1 MAVHPDQIQVAPP
14 GLLSD
19 AEVNAA
25 ILKSN
30 TTVGGNSAFHN
41 FNNDFAH
48 VSDPAERRRL
58 ALAEIDK
65 APFGWYHVRAC
76 AIAGIGF
83 YTDSYDI
90 FTIGLVTSMLGI
102 VYFGG
107 TLPAEADTAI
117 KAATFGGVVIG
128 QVSFGILSDVVGR
141 KSMYG
146 LELIIIIVVTLA
158 QALSSGSP
166 AMSIVG
172 LMIFWRVIMGVGIGG
187 DYPLS
192 ATITSE
198 FATTKWRGFMMNAV
212 FAMQGIGQLSAA
224 LLLLVV
230 TAGFKNS
237 LIGSATHTLCS
248 TSNGCNSAVDKMWRI
263 MIGMGAVPGCVALY
277 FRLTMPETPRY
288 TFIVVARDA
297 ACVSNGPEAFR
308 RAKWPEVE
316 ADEAGRVP
324 TLMPVPAAEPEAPK
338 ASWADFGQHYRKWK
352 NLKVLLG
359 TALSWFCIVSLHFI
373 CHVTLICLC
382 ASANPSGKNVG
393 SYGLWLNN
401 PIILKAIGWS
411 GNDNMYEHFYDTA
424 IGNIILVLAGAVP
437 GYWVSAA
444 VIDTVGRK
452 PVQLF
457 GFFMLTLTFCIMGFH
472 FWNLSGEALMVLYT
486 IMQFFFNAG
495 PNSTTFIIPAEVFPT
510 RYRATS
516 HGISAATGKI
526 GAIIAQCVF
535 GPLRVIG
542 ADPVKAV
549 NDPRW
554 STPWL
559 PHIIQIFALF
569 MLAGFFTTLLIPE
582 SARKTLEELGA
593 GDELP
598 APPSPTSSSQTEK
611 GPTEQRSSL

>member
-1 MAVHPDQIQVAPP
+1 MAVPHDHIQVAPP
-14 GLLSD
+14 GLD
-19 AEVNAA
+19 AEFQAA
-25 ILKSN
+25 ILKAN

-107 TLPAEADTAI
+107 TLPAESDTAI
-117 KAATFGGVVIG
+117 KAATFAGVIIG
-128 QVSFGILSDVVGR
+128 QVSFGILADVVGR

-146 LELIIIIVVTLA
+146 LELIIIIAVTLA
-158 QALSSGSP
+158 QSLSSNSP

-172 LMIFWRVIMGVGIGG
+172 LMIFWRVLMGIGIGG

-230 TAGFKNS
+230 TAGFKDS
-237 LIGSATHTLCS
+237 LIGSEKPSNCS
-248 TSNGCNSAVDKMWRI
+248 GSYACTAAVDKMWRI
-263 MIGMGAVPGCVALY
+263 MIGFGAVPGCVALY

-288 TFIVVARDA
+288 TFVVAARDA
-297 ACVSNGPEAFR
+297 PKMAEDPEACR
-308 RAKWPEVE
+308 RGKWAEGLE
-316 ADEAGRVP
+316 ADEAGRIP
-324 TLMPVPAAEPEAPK
+324 TMVPVPVAEPEVPK
-338 ASWADFGQHYRKWK
+338 ASWSDFGQHYSKWK

-359 TALSWFCIVSLHFI
+359 TALSWFCI
-373 CHVTLICLC
+373 
-382 ASANPSGKNVG
+382 NVG

-401 PIILKAIGWS
+401 PIILKAIDWS
-411 GNDNMYEHFYDTA
+411 GTDNMYVHFYDTA
-424 IGNIILVLAGAVP
+424 VGNVILVLAGAVP

-444 VIDTVGRK
+444 IIDTIGRK

-457 GFFMLTLTFCIMGFH
+457 GFFMLTVLFCIMGFY
-472 FWNLSGEALMVLYT
+472 FWSLSGEALMALYT
-486 IMQFFFNAG
+486 IAQFFFNAG
-495 PNSTTFIIPAEVFPT
+495 PNSTTFIVPAEVFPT
-510 RYRATS
+510 RYRSTS
-516 HGISAATGKI
+516 HGISAATGKV

-542 ADPVKAV
+542 ADPQKAIS
-549 NDPRW
+549 DPRW
-554 STPWL
+554 NTPWL

-569 MLAGFFTTLLIPE
+569 MLAGFFTTLLLPE

-598 APPSPTSSSQTEK
+598 TPPSPSSSSHTEK
-611 GPTEQRSSL
+611 GPGEQRRSL

>member
-1 MAVHPDQIQVAPP
+1 MTVPTDHIQVAPP
-14 GLLSD
+14 GLMSD
-19 AEVNAA
+19 AEVHAA
-25 ILKSN
+25 VLKAN

-107 TLPAEADTAI
+107 ILPAEADTAI
-117 KAATFGGVVIG
+117 KAATFAGVIIG
-128 QVSFGILSDVVGR
+128 QVSFGILADVVGR

-158 QALSSGSP
+158 QALSSNSP
-166 AMSIVG
+166 GMSIVG
-172 LMIFWRVIMGVGIGG
+172 LMIFWRVIMGIGIGG

-230 TAGFKNS
+230 TAGFKSS
-237 LIGSATHTLCS
+237 LVGSENHTICS
-248 TSNGCNSAVDKMWRI
+248 QSWGCTSAVDKMWRI

-288 TFIVVARDA
+288 TFVVAARNA
-297 ACVSNGPEAFR
+297 AQMTEDPEAFR
-308 RAKWPEVE
+308 RAKWPEAE

-324 TLMPVPAAEPEAPK
+324 TMLPAPVAEPEVPK

-359 TALSWFCIVSLHFI
+359 TALSWFCIVSLYA
-373 CHVTLICLC
+373 TLQLG
-382 ASANPSGKNVG
+382 ALANPSMKKKKNVG
-393 SYGLWLNN
+393 SYGVWLNN
-401 PIILKAIGWS
+401 PIILHAIGWS
-411 GNDNMYEHFYDTA
+411 GNSNMYSHFYDTA
-424 IGNIILVLAGAVP
+424 VGNIILVLAGAVP

-444 VIDTVGRK
+444 IIDTVGRK

-457 GFFMLTLTFCIMGFH
+457 GFLMLTLTFCIMGFS
-472 FWNLSGEALMVLYT
+472 FWNLSGNALMVLYT
-486 IMQFFFNAG
+486 ITQFFFNAG

-510 RYRATS
+510 RYRSTS
-516 HGISAATGKI
+516 HGISAATGKV
-526 GAIIAQCVF
+526 GAILAQCVF

-542 ADPVKAV
+542 ADAEKAKT
-549 NDPRW
+549 DPRW

-569 MLAGFFTTLLIPE
+569 MLAGFFTTLLLPE

-593 GDELP
+593 GDELID
-598 APPSPTSSSQTEK
+598 PPSPASSSQTEK
-611 GPTEQRSSL
+611 GPTDGRRSL

>member
-1 MAVHPDQIQVAPP
+1 MAVPPDQIQVAPG

-19 AEVNAA
+19 AELHAA
-25 ILKSN
+25 ILKAN

-48 VSDPAERRRL
+48 ISDPAERRRL

-107 TLPAEADTAI
+107 TLPAESDTAI
-117 KAATFGGVVIG
+117 KAATFAGVIIG
-128 QVSFGILSDVVGR
+128 QVSFGILADVVGR

-158 QALSSGSP
+158 QALSSNSP
-166 AMSIVG
+166 SMSIVG
-172 LMIFWRVIMGVGIGG
+172 LMIFWRVLMGIGIGG

-230 TAGFKNS
+230 TAGFKDS
-237 LIGSATHTLCS
+237 LIGAEKPSICS
-248 TSNGCNSAVDKMWRI
+248 ESYGCNSAVDKMWRI

-288 TFIVVARDA
+288 TFVVAARDA
-297 ACVSNGPEAFR
+297 PKMAED
-308 RAKWPEVE
+308 PEVFRKGNWAATE

-324 TLMPVPAAEPEAPK
+324 TLLPIPVAQPEVPT
-338 ASWADFGQHYRKWK
+338 ASWADFCHHYSKWK
-352 NLKVLLG
+352 NMKVLLG
-359 TALSWFCIVSLHFI
+359 TALSWFCI
-373 CHVTLICLC
+373 
-382 ASANPSGKNVG
+382 NVG

-424 IGNIILVLAGAVP
+424 VGNVILVLAGAVP

-444 VIDTVGRK
+444 IIDTIGRK

-457 GFFMLTLTFCIMGFH
+457 GFFMLTVLFCIMGFD
-472 FWNLSGEALMVLYT
+472 FWNLSGEALMALYT
-486 IMQFFFNAG
+486 VAQFFFNAG

-510 RYRATS
+510 RYRSTS
-516 HGISAATGKI
+516 HGISAATGKV

-542 ADPVKAV
+542 ADAEKAKT
-549 NDPRW
+549 DPRW

-569 MLAGFFTTLLIPE
+569 MLAGFFTTLLLPE

-598 APPSPTSSSQTEK
+598 APPSPTSSSQAEK
-611 GPTEQRSSL
+611 GPTEARTSL

>member
-1 MAVHPDQIQVAPP
+1 MAVPRDQNQVAPP
-14 GLLSD
+14 DLLSD
-19 AEVNAA
+19 AELHAT
-25 ILKSN
+25 ILKAN
-30 TTVGGNSAFHN
+30 MTVGGNSAFHN

-107 TLPAEADTAI
+107 ILPAEADTAI
-117 KAATFGGVVIG
+117 KAATFGGVIIG

-172 LMIFWRVIMGVGIGG
+172 LMIFWRVIMGIGIGG

-230 TAGFKNS
+230 TAGFKDS
-237 LIGSATHTLCS
+237 LIGSPTHTICS
-248 TSNGCNSAVDKMWRI
+248 MSAGCNSAVDKMWRI

-288 TFIVVARDA
+288 TFVVAARDA
-297 ACVSNGPEAFR
+297 PKIADDPEAFR
-308 RAKWPEVE
+308 RAKWPLAE
-316 ADEAGRVP
+316 ADEAGRIP
-324 TLMPVPAAEPEAPK
+324 TLLPGPAAEPEVPK
-338 ASWADFGQHYRKWK
+338 ASWADFGQHYSKWK

-359 TALSWFCIVSLHFI
+359 TALSWFCI
-373 CHVTLICLC
+373 
-382 ASANPSGKNVG
+382 NVG

-424 IGNIILVLAGAVP
+424 VGNIILVLAGAVP

-444 VIDTVGRK
+444 IIDTVGRK

-486 IMQFFFNAG
+486 ITQFFFNAG

-510 RYRATS
+510 RYRSTS
-516 HGISAATGKI
+516 HGISAATGKV

-549 NDPRW
+549 SDPRW
-554 STPWL
+554 GTPWL

-611 GPTEQRSSL
+611 GPSEQPSSP

>member
-1 MAVHPDQIQVAPP
+1 MTVPTDHIQVAPP
-14 GLLSD
+14 GLMSD
-19 AEVNAA
+19 AEVHAA
-25 ILKSN
+25 VLKAN

-107 TLPAEADTAI
+107 ILPAEADTAI
-117 KAATFGGVVIG
+117 KAATFAGVIIG
-128 QVSFGILSDVVGR
+128 QVSFGILADVVGR

-158 QALSSGSP
+158 QALSSNSP
-166 AMSIVG
+166 GMSIVG
-172 LMIFWRVIMGVGIGG
+172 LMIFWRVIMGIGIGG

-230 TAGFKNS
+230 TAGFKSS
-237 LIGSATHTLCS
+237 LVGSENHTICS
-248 TSNGCNSAVDKMWRI
+248 QSWGCTSAVDKMWRI

-288 TFIVVARDA
+288 TFVVAARNA
-297 ACVSNGPEAFR
+297 AQMTEDPEAFR
-308 RAKWPEVE
+308 RAKWPEAE

-324 TLMPVPAAEPEAPK
+324 TMLPAPVAEPEVPK

-359 TALSWFCIVSLHFI
+359 TALSC
-373 CHVTLICLC
+373 
-382 ASANPSGKNVG
+382 
-393 SYGLWLNN
+393 
-401 PIILKAIGWS
+401 
-411 GNDNMYEHFYDTA
+411 GNSNMYSHFYDTA
-424 IGNIILVLAGAVP
+424 VGNIILVLAGAVP

-444 VIDTVGRK
+444 IIDTVGRK

-457 GFFMLTLTFCIMGFH
+457 GFLMLTLTFCIMGFS
-472 FWNLSGEALMVLYT
+472 FWNLSGNALMVLYT
-486 IMQFFFNAG
+486 ITQFFFNAG

-510 RYRATS
+510 RYRSTS
-516 HGISAATGKI
+516 HGISAATGKV
-526 GAIIAQCVF
+526 GAILAQCVF

-542 ADPVKAV
+542 ADAEKAKT
-549 NDPRW
+549 DPRW

-569 MLAGFFTTLLIPE
+569 MLAGFFTTLLLPE

-593 GDELP
+593 GDELID
-598 APPSPTSSSQTEK
+598 PPSPASSSQTEK
-611 GPTEQRSSL
+611 GPTDGRRSL